1 MTTEKDYSLRLAP
14 DEEIIAVVPKR
25 VSGPGWSNWPVLVY
39 IRDSSDRL
47 RTEYIQPD
55 EMPHD
60 LLVLFDAGE
69 AMCNALKAAVPVK
82 KARKA

>member
-25 VSGPGWSNWPVLVY
+25 VSGPGWSNWPVVVY
-39 IRDSSDRL
+39 IVDSSERV
-47 RTEYIQPD
+47 RTEYIQPN

-60 LLVLFDAGE
+60 LHVLFDAGE
-69 AMCNALKAAVPVK
+69 AIYNALRAAVPVK